1 LKAEE
6 LPYRNSTVRVDPESG
21 KLIYKHEVSLETSF
35 AVRKA
40 LHEFES
46 LMTTENLGKVKFY
59 NDVLDPSKNLTL
71 RPNWHPMGTLRMGEP
86 GDSVVDR
93 DLKIHGEEDIY
104 ILSSAVFPT
113 GSNQNPVFTT
123 LALGTRLAEHLSK
136 EP

>member
-1 LKAEE
+1 
-6 LPYRNSTVRVDPESG
+6 
-21 KLIYKHEVSLETSF
+21 
-35 AVRKA
+35 
-40 LHEFES
+40 
-46 LMTTENLGKVKFY
+46 
-59 NDVLDPSKNLTL
+59 
-71 RPNWHPMGTLRMGEP
+71 MGTLRMGEP